1 MMMANVSLHKD
12 EYDEQAYKLCL
23 LGATDK
29 ELGDFFNVTEQT
41 INNWKKDFP
50 AFFESIK
57 RGKIDADARVA
68 QSLFKRALGYTA
80 NETQLAQFGG
90 MFTDEKVI
98 PKEVAPDTTAA
109 IFWLKNRQPDKW
121 RDKQEVKMEGEIGIV
136 WEENKTYE
144 AQ

>member
-1 MMMANVSLHKD
+1 MANVSLHKD

-29 ELGDFFNVTEQT
+29 ELGDFFEVTEQT

-50 AFFESIK
+50 TFFESIK

-80 NETQLAQFGG
+80 NETHLAQFGG